1 MKDLPLINTCTV
13 AIIGLGYVG
22 LPLAVEL
29 AERSINLDEKYKGK
43 VIAYDISDL
52 RVDALID
59 GNDFNNEFSKP
70 RLKSLSNIVF
80 TCDPELLEKAD
91 VFIVTV
97 PTPIDKAKCPD
108 LSMLCNA
115 TKTLSIAIKHKIN
128 SNQSPKYY
136 PIIIYE
142 STVYPG
148 ATEEKLVPIIEEI
161 TGLVYNKNFFCGY
174 SPERINPGDPDRSLT
189 SIKKIT
195 SGSNPEVA
203 KWIDLFYKQIIDAG
217 TYLASSIKVAEAAKV
232 IENTQRDL
240 NIALVNELSII
251 FDKMELDTLDVL
263 KAASTKWNFLDFKPG
278 LVGGHCI
285 GVDPYYL
292 THRAKE
298 LGYHSEV
305 VLAGRR
311 INDSM
316 AYWIGEKVII
326 EMSKNYLNLPQSKI
340 LILGLSFKENC
351 SDYRNTKVIDLI
363 NYLSR
368 YQLDITVVDPNVDNK
383 QFNNEYNIAVL
394 EKPSSNSTYDAVIVC
409 VAHKEFQEYSIDSW
423 NKLISKNGVF
433 FDIKGI
439 IPRQLNPIRI

>member
-292 THRAKE
+292 TYRSK
-298 LGYHSEV
+298 
-305 VLAGRR
+305 LAGYKPKIIIAGRQV
-311 INDSM
+311 NDGIVDYVVKKSLKKTLS
-316 AYWIGEKVII
+316 IFKSNKI
-326 EMSKNYLNLPQSKI
+326 NYLMM
-340 LILGLSFKENC
+340 GLTFKENC
-351 SDYRNTKVIDLI
+351 SDFRNSKSI
-363 NYLSR
+363 
-368 YQLDITVVDPNVDNK
+368 
-383 QFNNEYNIAVL
+383 E
-394 EKPSSNSTYDAVIVC
+394 IV
-409 VAHKEFQEYSIDSW
+409 
-423 NKLISKNGVF
+423 NKLIKKNINIHCYDPLINKKEFNKKYNFKLINKINKKFYHCIIISVAHNKFINMGQNKLETYLKPDGII
-433 FDIKGI
+433 FDIK
-439 IPRQLNPIRI
+439 RILSKSNKNIYL